1 MTAIFKK
8 RPSGMPAFYTIWVG
22 QFFSLLGTGM
32 TRFALTLWAW
42 ELTGSATALAFVA
55 FFSFTPSIIFSP
67 IAGALVD
74 RWDRKLVM
82 MLSDLAAGVGTI
94 ILLILSLNGVLVL
107 WHVYVIAF
115 VAGTFE
121 SFQFPAYSAAISTMV
136 KKDQYARTSAMLG
149 LAGSASNIIA
159 PISAAAVYGLF
170 KLNGILAIDI
180 ATFLIAY
187 TTLLIVKIPAVKR
200 SAEGADSRASFFQE
214 LSYGFRFIWQRKS
227 LFWLQMAFFF
237 ANFMFGMTIVLLN
250 PLILSRTGNNEA
262 ILGIVSAFLGAGGV
276 VGGIAMSTFGGFKER
291 RVRGV
296 LWGFAVS
303 GLLGTLVIGIGQNL
317 VMWIIGAFATTL
329 FLSPINASNQA
340 IWQSKVPPD
349 VQGKVFAA
357 RRVIAAI
364 STPLAFV
371 IAGLLADN
379 FFEPAMQ
386 VEGSLAPI
394 FGGLVGTGAG
404 AGIGLM
410 FVFVGIANMLIGVI
424 CYGVPI
430 IRDVE
435 TLVPDF
441 DDSLVTISPD

>member
-1 MTAIFKK
+1 MIEFLKK

-94 ILLILSLNGVLVL
+94 ALLILSLNGILEL
-107 WHVYVIAF
+107 WHIYIIAF
-115 VAGTFE
+115 VAGSFE

-136 KKDQYARTSAMLG
+136 KKEQFARTSAMLG

-159 PISAAAVYGLF
+159 PIAAAAVYGLF
-170 KLNGILAIDI
+170 NLNGILIIDI
-180 ATFLIAY
+180 VTFTIAY
-187 TTLLIVKIPAVKR
+187 MTLLIVKIPAVKR
-200 SAEGADSRASFFQE
+200 SAEGAESRNSFFQE

-227 LFWLQMAFFF
+227 LFWLQTSFFF

-250 PLILSRTGNNEA
+250 PLILSRTDNNEA
-262 ILGIVSAFLGAGGV
+262 ILGIVSACMGAGGV
-276 VGGIAMSTFGGFKER
+276 IGGIAMSAWGGFKER

-296 LWGFAVS
+296 LWGFAIS
-303 GLLGTLVIGIGQNL
+303 GLLGTVVLGIGQNL
-317 VMWIIGAFATTL
+317 AIWLFGAFCTSL

-364 STPLAFV
+364 GTPLAMIIGGV
-371 IAGLLADN
+371 LADN
-379 FFEPAMQ
+379 VFEPAML
-386 VEGSLAPI
+386 VDGSLAPI

-404 AGIGLM
+404 AGMGLM
-410 FVFVGIANMLIGVI
+410 FVIIGIANAFIGVI
-424 CYGVPI
+424 CYGFPI

-435 TLVPDF
+435 SLVPDF
-441 DDSLVTISPD
+441 DDSLLTE